1 MWAERGKAAP
11 AVVSQKG
18 LRATCR
24 GREGTAAVTGVRRG
38 VVVVAALALAACTNG
53 SASSATSSATATTP
67 RTATLPAPSS
77 PSPTATTD
85 PATAAK
91 AAYADYRQAV
101 DRAYAQP
108 TKATREQ
115 LSEVA
120 VGGTLTFLLQQVR
133 ALARDRVHQEG
144 SVPVRAVKV
153 TSVTSAK
160 GTQSAQAFLTGCLD
174 FSGRTYVNADGTPR
188 FSDGQGKG
196 GLNRT
201 TVNMVLV
208 SGKWLVADEKLT
220 RVKAC

>member
-11 AVVSQKG
+11 AAVSQKG

-91 AAYADYRQAV
+91 AAYLRYRQIV
-101 DRAYAQP
+101 DRAYQSP
-108 TKATREQ
+108 TRANRDQIAK
-115 LSEVA
+115 VA
-120 VGGTLTFLLQQVR
+120 AGGRLTFLLAQIDELSGDKVRQQG
-133 ALARDRVHQEG
+133 RVLVK
-144 SVPVRAVKV
+144 SVEV
-153 TSVTSAK
+153 TSTSPAS
-160 GTQSAQAFLTGCLD
+160 GNQLAQAFLDGCLD
-174 FSGRTYVNADGTPR
+174 FRGRVYINADGTPR
-188 FSDGQGKG
+188 FAGDQAKG
-196 GLNRT
+196 GYSRT
-201 TVNMVLV
+201 RANMIFDR
-208 SGKWLVADEKLT
+208 GAWLVVDEDLDT
-220 RVKAC
+220 VKSC